1 MMEQIQP
8 NQIDSGIHKVELRT
22 KIIKQEYE
30 LEL

>member
-8 NQIDSGIHKVELRT
+8 NQIDSGIHKVELRK
-22 KIIKQEYE
+22 KIIKKDSE